1 MFVALMLMAAAA
13 FLEGLGGQG
22 SNIDAIFE
30 IEAQVVDDVLNEHTR
45 SISTG
50 DIASKP
56 QSPSR
61 SGSPPRKS
69 ANKETLQ
76 LHTLPESPPAHAPNV
91 VSSPGQLTE
100 FPSSG
105 SFDGSSPLR
114 GRRISEAHSD
124 DSHGAFELFRQ
135 DSQQSSQNK
144 LPVILRTP
152 PRPQLPPRHVRTRR
166 NSQAVQ
172 LHRMAALSGNQAS
185 QSTANPD
192 PFALNP
198 PMTGPLVTETGV
210 GPSPLGQLYGTV
222 VVEDDEESTLGS
234 GALSRRLSFSQAKR
248 LRAMSTGANSS
259 NKDLSAL
266 RHRRRSSNP
275 STRPGMLDVPTE
287 ELPETVQETED
298 DAERA
303 PESSAQLNKRDE
315 EVLRLLQQLQNRQGR
330 IESQIKEL
338 LDMLQHQR

>member
-1 MFVALMLMAAAA
+1 MILALMLMAAAA

-22 SNIDAIFE
+22 SDIDAIFE

-45 SISTG
+45 STDAG
-50 DIASKP
+50 GIASKP

-61 SGSPPRKS
+61 SGSPPRKP

-76 LHTLPESPPAHAPNV
+76 LHRPPESPPARAPIV
-91 VSSPGQLTE
+91 VSSPGQLSE

-105 SFDGSSPLR
+105 SIDGSSPLR
-114 GRRISEAHSD
+114 GRRFSEAQSD
-124 DSHGAFELFRQ
+124 DGQGAFELFRQ
-135 DSQQSSQNK
+135 DSQQSGQNK

-166 NSQAVQ
+166 DSHVVQ
-172 LHRMAALSGNQAS
+172 LHRMTALSGGQAS
-185 QSTANPD
+185 QPIAFPD

-198 PMTGPLVTETGV
+198 PMGGPLGTEIGI
-210 GPSPLGQLYGTV
+210 GNSPLGQLYGTV
-222 VVEDDEESTLGS
+222 VVEDGEENTPTS
-234 GALSRRLSFSQAKR
+234 GALSRGLSFSQAKK
-248 LRAMSTGANSS
+248 LRTMSTGANSS

-287 ELPETVQETED
+287 EFPETVQETED

-303 PESSAQLNKRDE
+303 PEGSAQPIG
-315 EVLRLLQQLQNRQGR
+315 EVLRLLEQLQSRQGR

-338 LDMLQHQR
+338 LEVLQRQ